1 MSAPMLM
8 SRPRP
13 SRQVNP
19 FSRYMRKSHG
29 HEDKSRHKD
38 AAADRTKGRTEPGW
52 MPVRAFLGRAGLCG
66 TPRRP
71 FADDRM
77 ARGATHDGP

>member
-19 FSRYMRKSHG
+19 FSRYMRKSQCHVA
-29 HEDKSRHKD
+29 ESKSVATATIG
-38 AAADRTKGRTEPGW
+38 AATA
-52 MPVRAFLGRAGLCG
+52 
-66 TPRRP
+66 
-71 FADDRM
+71 
-77 ARGATHDGP
+77 